1 MIFFM
6 SEIKLKYDAV
16 IKTLESVKDAL
27 ADVSIGA
34 AGSNGKNKL
43 DYTKKYH
50 EREENIKTMLGDY
63 KKAVQKN
70 IEDTKDNVDSLKE
83 QDEAIAVK

>member
-1 MIFFM
+1 M
-6 SEIKLKYDAV
+6 SEIKQKYDTV

-27 ADVSIGA
+27 ADVTIGA

-43 DYTKKYH
+43 DYTSKYD
-50 EREENIKTMLGDY
+50 EREENIRTMLGDY
-63 KKAVQKN
+63 KKAVHKN

>member
-1 MIFFM
+1 M
-6 SEIKLKYDAV
+6 
-16 IKTLESVKDAL
+16 
-27 ADVSIGA
+27 
-34 AGSNGKNKL
+34 
-43 DYTKKYH
+43 
-50 EREENIKTMLGDY
+50 KTMLGDY

>member
-1 MIFFM
+1 MEN
-6 SEIKLKYDAV
+6 S
-16 IKTLESVKDAL
+16 
-27 ADVSIGA
+27 
-34 AGSNGKNKL
+34 L

>member
-6 SEIKLKYDAV
+6 SEIKLKYDTV

-27 ADVSIGA
+27 ADVTIGV
-34 AGSNGKNKL
+34 AGSQWKKQPRL
-43 DYTKKYH
+43 HEKYH

>member
-6 SEIKLKYDAV
+6 SEIKLKYDTV

-27 ADVSIGA
+27 ADVTIGA
-34 AGSNGKNKL
+34 AGSNGKNSL